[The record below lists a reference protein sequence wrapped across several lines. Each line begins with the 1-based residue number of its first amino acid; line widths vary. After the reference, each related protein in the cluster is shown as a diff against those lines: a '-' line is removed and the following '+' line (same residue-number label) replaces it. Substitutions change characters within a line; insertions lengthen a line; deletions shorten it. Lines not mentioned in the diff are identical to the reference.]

1 LFVLLI
7 NFYQVVFFSIMQGKL
22 LSVEQKNTTNMYVNN
37 RSLLVRNLALA
48 TANGGITLVILL
60 IAPLG
65 LAAVII
71 NTVLITISTFVTAT
85 AADRVIK
92 YLQPAQPSR
101 QEAFGAAD
109 EPEPANL
116 STRSNRRDLRR

>member
-1 LFVLLI
+1 
-7 NFYQVVFFSIMQGKL
+7 MQGKL
-22 LSVEQKNTTNMYVNN
+22 LSAEQKNTTNMYVNN

-92 YLQPAQPSR
+92 YLQPVQPNR
-101 QEAFGAAD
+101 PAAFGEAD
-109 EPEPANL
+109 DYEPEPATL
-116 STRSNRRDLRR
+116 SNRSNRRDLRR